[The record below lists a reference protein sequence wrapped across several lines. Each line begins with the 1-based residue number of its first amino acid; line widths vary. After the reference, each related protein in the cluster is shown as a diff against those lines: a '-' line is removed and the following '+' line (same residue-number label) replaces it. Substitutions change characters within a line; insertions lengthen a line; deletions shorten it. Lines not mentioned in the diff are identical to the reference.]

1 MTRAKEDLRPDLT
14 LQRSKTTADF
24 PGPDY
29 FMQSSAL
36 HPVAAKTDSAPSAS
50 YLALRDRTIKGTGDS
65 LICYFLERK
74 DVTL

>member
-1 MTRAKEDLRPDLT
+1 MTRAKEDLRLDLT

-24 PGPDY
+24 PGPDCR
-29 FMQSSAL
+29 QASAL
-36 HPVAAKTDSAPSAS
+36 HPVAAKTDSAPWAN
-50 YLALRDRTIKGTGDS
+50 YLALRDRTIEGTGDS